1 MKEIITNFPKSRAK
15 NAQHVLFVQD
25 VLAAVPEATAA
36 TYGFGKQR
44 SAFSTAA
51 GNEVACFKPDK
62 GYLDTPK
69 IEKTDKDRDNA
80 FYLYKGMAGLYEDFG
95 ATEEEREAGRVLSF
109 AFRETGVAAEMD
121 YASETAS
128 LVDLVAK
135 LRGEPYLSALATLG
149 MSDAPDK
156 LEELNEAFHDVYK
169 LRTVEERDRALAT
182 GSMKTLRPVT
192 DQAFDALAK
201 AINAIYAVNELVT
214 NDEETREALGALID
228 DVNAVVVRFR
238 KVIGGSS
245 STTVTPEEPDP
256 ENPGGGDD
264 EGTELPF
271 EPVDPEPNGD
281 EEEETPDVV

>member
-1 MKEIITNFPKSRAK
+1 MKEIITDFPKTRAK

-25 VLAAVPEATAA
+25 VLAAVPEATAT

-44 SAFSTAA
+44 AAFAAAA
-51 GNEVACFKPDK
+51 GDEVACFKPDK

-69 IEKTDKDRDNA
+69 IEKADKDRDNA
-80 FYLYKGMAGLYEDFG
+80 FYLYKGMAGLYESFG
-95 ATEEEREAGRVLSF
+95 ITEEEREAGRVLSF

-121 YASETAS
+121 YASETAT

-135 LRGEPYLSALATLG
+135 LRVEPYVSALATLG
-149 MSDAPDK
+149 MSAAPDK

-169 LRTVEERDRALAT
+169 LRTVEERDRALSK
-182 GSMKTLRPVT
+182 GSMKTLRPAT

-238 KVIGGSS
+238 KVVSGSAS
-245 STTVTPEEPDP
+245 GTTTTTETPDP
-256 ENPGGGDD
+256 ENPSGGEGEPTDPNPDGGG
-264 EGTELPF
+264 G
-271 EPVDPEPNGD
+271 
-281 EEEETPDVV
+281 EEVESPDVI